1 VSLDLDTLTGH
12 VRLSPG
18 RPLPCVSSSRPDLA
32 PRLARGRPAEQLPAL
47 LGAVFTLCSH
57 AHRFTAQRAVDA
69 ALGRDMATSPA
80 GRLALQA
87 ATARDQL
94 LRIAHDWP
102 RQLDQ
107 AESDEAGALLLRS
120 CPLWRTDLDS
130 ADRLAALPAWLEH
143 RWLGMGLAA
152 WLRNWADDGED
163 WARAWCASERHSPV
177 ATTLRRHREVARVT
191 TPSRPLDLL
200 AEPEAT
206 MPALAA
212 LMAGMAGTA
221 GFCSRP
227 TWRGQPAETGPWTRR
242 NDPAGRP
249 AHNAWMRMF
258 SRWIDVLQLA
268 APDGGQWLAHGA
280 LPLGEHTGIAWT
292 EMARGLLVHRVQL
305 EESTGGWR
313 VADCQVLAPTEWN
326 FHPAGV
332 LAQSLSALRGTNA
345 PAQARC
351 LAVAFDPCVAFE
363 IDACPSVEEAAHA

>member
-1 VSLDLDTLTGH
+1 VSLDADALTGR

-57 AHRFTAQRAVDA
+57 AHRFTAQRAVAA
-69 ALGRDMATSPA
+69 ALGQPTDTRPA
-80 GRLALQA
+80 DRQALQA

-107 AESDEAGALLLRS
+107 TPSDEAGALLLRS
-120 CPLWRTDLDS
+120 CPLWRTDLDT

-143 RWLGMGLAA
+143 RWLGMDLAA

-177 ATTLRRHREVARVT
+177 AATLRRHRGVAQVT

-200 AEPEAT
+200 ADPEAT

-212 LMAGMAGTA
+212 SMAGTP
-221 GFCSRP
+221 GFCLQP
-227 TWRGQPAETGPWTRR
+227 TWSGAPAETGPWTRCHDR
-242 NDPAGRP
+242 LARP
-249 AHNAWMRMF
+249 AHNAWMRML
-258 SRWIDVLQLA
+258 SRWIDVMQLA
-268 APDGGQWLAHGA
+268 APQGGQWLAHGA
-280 LPLGEHTGIAWT
+280 LPLGNHTGIAWT

-305 EESTGGWR
+305 EASAGGWR

-332 LAQSLSALRGTNA
+332 LAQSLSALRGGDA
-345 PAQARC
+345 AAQARC
-351 LAVAFDPCVAFE
+351 LAVAFDPCVEFE
-363 IDACPSVEEAAHA
+363 IDACPSVEEAVHA